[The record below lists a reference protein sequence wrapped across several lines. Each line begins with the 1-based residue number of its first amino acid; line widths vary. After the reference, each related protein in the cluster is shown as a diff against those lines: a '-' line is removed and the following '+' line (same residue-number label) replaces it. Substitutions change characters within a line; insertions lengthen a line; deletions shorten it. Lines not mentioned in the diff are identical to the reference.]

1 MISWILV
8 IHVFGFVF
16 WVSGLLVTTIA
27 LLRHT
32 QETSPEARNALARL
46 EKIFLRGMADP
57 GALLTILA
65 GITMIAT
72 NPTYY
77 LHAPWLHIKLSFVIA
92 MIALHI
98 VIAMRT
104 KSYAAGKTSLETG
117 QVRMILITIILVLLL
132 ILVSTLPGQVFL
144 P

>member
-1 MISWILV
+1 MVSWILV

-16 WVSGLLVTTIA
+16 WVSGLVVTTIA

-32 QETSPEARNALARL
+32 QETSPDARNALARL

-57 GALLTILA
+57 GALLAILA

-77 LHAPWLHIKLSFVIA
+77 LHAGWLHIKLSFVLA
-92 MIALHI
+92 MIVMHVVVA
-98 VIAMRT
+98 VRT
-104 KSYAAGKTSLETG
+104 KSYAAGRISLEPG
-117 QVRMILITIILVLLL
+117 QVRMILVTIVLIFLL